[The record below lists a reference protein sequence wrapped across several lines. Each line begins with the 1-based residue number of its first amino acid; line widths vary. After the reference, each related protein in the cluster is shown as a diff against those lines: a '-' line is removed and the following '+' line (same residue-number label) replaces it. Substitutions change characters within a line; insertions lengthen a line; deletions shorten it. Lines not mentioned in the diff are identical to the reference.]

1 MMPIF
6 ISKDEAGDPRNRL
19 HLSQL
24 VSPLVRGGQV
34 RDGVYSG
41 IRLLAMA
48 LACASLAALTE
59 FSNPVEAAGRGKNLS
74 ARGSVPIRFSLR
86 ILNCLRSSAVYRIAE
101 KRQRSYA
108 EYAECALRVQQGHY
122 LPLCQPALDH

>member
-1 MMPIF
+1 MPIF

-19 HLSQL
+19 PLSQL

-48 LACASLAALTE
+48 LACASLTALTE

-74 ARGSVPIRFSLR
+74 ARGSVPIRFLCGFSTASAPQLCIELR
-86 ILNCLRSSAVYRIAE
+86 KNASAAMPNTQSVR
-101 KRQRSYA
+101 
-108 EYAECALRVQQGHY
+108 
-122 LPLCQPALDH
+122 